1 LHKYMSRSHGKDRTS
16 REDNER
22 VERRIEIKV
31 NASRSLIGFDELND
45 NVIKELTCLLISH

>member
-1 LHKYMSRSHGKDRTS
+1 MSRSHGKDRTS